1 MPAMHPTL
9 FQLKAFGT
17 PRLLPAQS
25 RAVLAHLRS
34 GCARCRAA
42 LAPRLIPWMD
52 HEPADE
58 AAATN
63 PADCGRT
70 LAAAYLR
77 AAARAAR
84 AGAKPHKTPGS
95 KGGPAD
101 KALTILNAEGPAAI
115 SHLPRPLF
123 GIPAIEALL
132 HQTYEMGPSD
142 PRLRLRLAELAQ
154 DLAETTRGAEPG
166 LQQLR
171 CRATIE
177 LANAYRVSLDLR
189 SAQQLLHRAEEQ
201 IARGG
206 VHPLLKARLLVCQ
219 SLLFGDQTRP
229 VPARAA
235 LGAAMSIYRREARR
249 EDLAKA
255 LVEDAYV
262 FSEVLH
268 DYGPA
273 RVRHTQALLLL
284 DPGEDPLLICSA
296 LMGLCLTSLRTGN
309 WREALATLRRHRRSM
324 TIHDRGRN
332 RARFA
337 RLEGELLGHEGD
349 LTGAA
354 SAFAFS
360 RRQLEA
366 IGQPYEAG
374 AVALVWAAVL
384 RRHGDLDA
392 AQALVAA
399 ATESMLRLDPHR
411 EVYVALMYLRTAN
424 RFSATRTD
432 VPLERLV
439 EFLSNAEFN
448 PSIRLQPYLA

>member
-1 MPAMHPTL
+1 MHPTL

-17 PRLLPAQS
+17 PRLPPAQS

-34 GCARCRAA
+34 GCRRCRAT

-52 HEPADE
+52 PEPAAE
-58 AAATN
+58 AASTN
-63 PADCGRT
+63 PAGCGET
-70 LAAAYLR
+70 LTVAYLR

-84 AGAKPHKTPGS
+84 AGAKPRKTLGHR
-95 KGGPAD
+95 GGPVVS
-101 KALTILNAEGPAAI
+101 ALAILNAEGPAAI
-115 SHLPRPLF
+115 SLLPRRLF

-132 HQTYEMGPSD
+132 HQTHELGPSD
-142 PRLRLRLAELAQ
+142 PRLRLRLAELAH
-154 DLAETTRGAEPG
+154 DLAETARGGAPE
-166 LQQLR
+166 LKQLR

-177 LANAYRVSLDLR
+177 LANAHRVALDLET
-189 SAQQLLHRAEEQ
+189 AQQLLQRAEEE
-201 IARGG
+201 IARRDL
-206 VHPLLKARLLVCQ
+206 HPLVQARLLVCQ
-219 SLLFGDQTRP
+219 SLLFGDQARP

-235 LGAAMSIYRREARR
+235 IAAAMSIYRREARR

-262 FSEVLH
+262 LSEVLH
-268 DYGPA
+268 DSVPA
-273 RVRHTQALLLL
+273 RARHAQALLLL
-284 DPGEDPLLICSA
+284 EPGDEPLLTCSA

-309 WREALATLRRHRRSM
+309 WREALAMLRRHRPSM
-324 TIHDRGRN
+324 TPHDRGRN

-349 LTGAA
+349 VTAA
-354 SAFAFS
+354 AGAFAFS

-374 AVALVWAAVL
+374 AVALLWAAVL

-392 AQALVAA
+392 AQALVAE
-399 ATESMLRLDPHR
+399 ATESMLRLDLHR
-411 EVYVALMYLRTAN
+411 EVYVALTYLRAAN
-424 RFSATRTD
+424 RFSATRQD
-432 VPLERLV
+432 VPLEGIV

-448 PSIRLQPYLA
+448 PAIRLQPYLA